1 MTTPPKVFLPEMT
14 FAEVEDILD
23 QVELAV
29 LPTGSNEGHGP
40 HLPLKVDAATS
51 TYVSVE
57 AARLLYPRVLV
68 APTLAVGHSP
78 QHLEF
83 AGSMT
88 LRVETQIR
96 VLTDYVRSL
105 MNYGIRRYAI
115 VNGHGNNMAV
125 NAQAARRIT
134 EELGVK
140 VASFAYWEAID
151 REAISKINEGRHYP
165 GHADEF
171 ETSMTLHICPEH
183 TRMDRVHEIK
193 DKYGLHGPGPDVPPG
208 HQFLATSTWRQTGLR
223 ERLLCDVAADD
234 YDLASAEKGAQFAE
248 LSVAGTAAYLQD
260 FIENVAVDD
269 HDTTIDDLPSAR
281 S

>member
-1 MTTPPKVFLPEMT
+1 MQKVFLPDMT

-29 LPTGSNEGHGP
+29 IPTGSNEGHGP

-51 TYVSVE
+51 TYVACK
-57 AARLLYPRVLV
+57 AAERLYPKVLV
-68 APTLAVGHSP
+68 SPTLAVGHSP

-83 AGSMT
+83 PGSMT

-96 VLTDYVRSL
+96 VLTDYCNSL
-105 MNYGIRRYAI
+105 KGYGINRFAL

-134 EELGVK
+134 EELDVK
-140 VASFAYWEAID
+140 ISSFAYWETID
-151 REAISKINEGRHYP
+151 KDKILEINDGRHYP

-171 ETSMTLHICPEH
+171 ETSMILHICPEY

-193 DKYGLHGPGPDVPPG
+193 DKYGLHGPGPKVPPG
-208 HQFLATSTWRQTGLR
+208 HRFLATTTFQQTGLR
-223 ERLLCDVAADD
+223 ERLLCDVAADN
-234 YDLASAEKGAQFAE
+234 YELASAEKGAKFAE
-248 LSVAGTAAYLQD
+248 LAIDGTASYL
-260 FIENVAVDD
+260 EEM
-269 HDTTIDDLPSAR
+269 IDNT
-281 S
+281 

>member
-1 MTTPPKVFLPEMT
+1 MPKVFLPEMT
-14 FAEVEDILD
+14 FAEVEDIID
-23 QVELAV
+23 GVELAII
-29 LPTGSNEGHGP
+29 PTGSNEGHGP

-51 TYVSVE
+51 TYVACK
-57 AARLLYPRVLV
+57 AAETLYHRALV
-68 APTLAVGHSP
+68 TPTLAVGHSP

-96 VLTDYVRSL
+96 VLTDYCQSL
-105 MNYGIRRYAI
+105 MGYGIRRFAL

-134 EELGVK
+134 EELDVK

-151 REAISKINEGRHYP
+151 RDAINEINEGRHYP

-171 ETSMTLHICPEH
+171 ETSMMLHICPEH

-193 DKYGLHGPGPDVPPG
+193 DRYGLFGPGPDVPPG
-208 HQFLATSTWRQTGLR
+208 HQFLASTTFEQKGLR
-223 ERLLCDVAADD
+223 ERLLCDVAADN
-234 YDLASAEKGAQFAE
+234 YDLASAEKGEKFAALAVE
-248 LSVAGTAAYLQD
+248 GTAAYLKD
-260 FIENVAVDD
+260 FIDNVPV
-269 HDTTIDDLPSAR
+269 
-281 S
+281 

>member
-1 MTTPPKVFLPEMT
+1 MSKVFLPEMT
-14 FAEVEDILD
+14 FAEVEDIIS

-29 LPTGSNEGHGP
+29 IPTGSNEGHGP

-51 TYVSVE
+51 TFVACK
-57 AARLLYPRVLV
+57 AAERLYPRVLV

-96 VLTDYVRSL
+96 VLTDYCQSL
-105 MNYGIRRYAI
+105 MGYGIRRFAL

-134 EELGVK
+134 EELGVEI
-140 VASFAYWEAID
+140 ASFAYWEVID
-151 REAISKINEGRHYP
+151 REAIQQINDGRHYP

-171 ETSMTLHICPEH
+171 ETSMVLHICPEH
-183 TRMDRVHEIK
+183 ARMDRVHEIK
-193 DKYGLHGPGPDVPPG
+193 DKYGLHGPGPDVAPG
-208 HQFLATSTWRQTGLR
+208 RRFLATTTFQQTGLR
-223 ERLLCDVAADD
+223 DRLLCDVAADN

-248 LSVAGTAAYLQD
+248 LAIAGTAEYLSA
-260 FIENVAVDD
+260 FIEGVPAD
-269 HDTTIDDLPSAR
+269 
-281 S
+281 

>member
-1 MTTPPKVFLPEMT
+1 MEKVFLPEMS

-23 QVELAV
+23 TVELAV

-51 TYVSVE
+51 THVAVK
-57 AARLLYPRVLV
+57 AAERLYPRVLV

-83 AGSMT
+83 PGSMT
-88 LRVETQIR
+88 LRVETQVR
-96 VLTDYVRSL
+96 VLTDYCHSL
-105 MNYGIRRYAI
+105 MGYGIRRFAI

-134 EELGVK
+134 EELQGVR

-151 REAISKINEGRHYP
+151 RSKIAEINDGRHYP

-171 ETSMTLHICPEH
+171 ETSMILHICPEH
-183 TRMDRVHEIK
+183 ARMDRLQEIE
-193 DKYGLHGPGPDVPPG
+193 DKYGLHGDGPEVG
-208 HQFLATSTWRQTGLR
+208 RGEQFLATTTFDQTGLR
-223 ERLLCDVAADD
+223 ERLLCDVADEN
-234 YDLASAEKGAQFAE
+234 YKLSSAEKGARFAE
-248 LSVAGTAAYLQD
+248 LAIVGTADYLRD
-260 FIENVAVDD
+260 FIDNVSV
-269 HDTTIDDLPSAR
+269 
-281 S
+281 

>member
-1 MTTPPKVFLPEMT
+1 MPKVFLPEMT

-23 QVELAV
+23 KVELAV
-29 LPTGSNEGHGP
+29 IPTGSNEGHGP

-51 TYVSVE
+51 THVACQ
-57 AARLLYPRVLV
+57 AAERLYPKVLV
-68 APTLAVGHSP
+68 APTLSVGHSP

-83 AGSMT
+83 PGSMT

-96 VLTDYVRSL
+96 VLTDYCHSL
-105 MNYGIRRYAI
+105 MGYGIRRFAL

-151 REAISKINEGRHYP
+151 REAIKAVNDGRHYP

-171 ETSMTLHICPEH
+171 ETSMVLHICPEH
-183 TRMDRVHEIK
+183 ARMDRLHEIK
-193 DKYGLHGPGPDVPPG
+193 DKYGLHGPGPTVPPG
-208 HQFLATSTWRQTGLR
+208 ERFLATTTFQQKGLR
-223 ERLLCDVAADD
+223 ERLLSDVAADD
-234 YDLASAEKGAQFAE
+234 YELASAEKGAKFAE
-248 LSVAGTAAYLQD
+248 LAIEGTAAYLKA
-260 FIENVAVDD
+260 FIEGVPKD
-269 HDTTIDDLPSAR
+269 
-281 S
+281 

>member
-1 MTTPPKVFLPEMT
+1 MTDDAKKVFLPEMT

-23 QVELAV
+23 RVELAI

-40 HLPLKVDAATS
+40 HLPLRVDSATS

-57 AARLLYPRVLV
+57 AARRLYPRALV
-68 APTLAVGHSP
+68 APCLAVGHSP

-83 AGSMT
+83 AGSMS

-96 VLTDYVRSL
+96 VLTDYCRSL
-105 MNYGIRRYAI
+105 MNYGIRRFAI

-134 EELGVK
+134 EELKVK

-151 REAISKINEGRHYP
+151 RAEIAKINEGRHFP

-171 ETSMTLHICPEH
+171 ETSMILHICPEL
-183 TRMDRVHEIK
+183 TRMDRVHEIE
-193 DKYGLHGPGPDVPPG
+193 DKYGLLGPGPTVPPG
-208 HQFLATSTWRQTGLR
+208 HQFLASTTYDQWGLR
-223 ERLLCDVAADD
+223 QRLLCDVAADN
-234 YDLASAEKGAQFAE
+234 YKLASAEKGARFAE
-248 LSVAGTAAYLQD
+248 LAVAGTAAYLRD
-260 FIENVAVDD
+260 FID
-269 HDTTIDDLPSAR
+269 HVPVG
-281 S
+281 

>member
-1 MTTPPKVFLPEMT
+1 MTDKPKVYLPEMS

-23 QVELAV
+23 QVKLAI

-40 HLPLKVDAATS
+40 HLPLQVDAATS
-51 TYVSVE
+51 RYVSVG
-57 AARLLYPRVLV
+57 AARRLYPRALV
-68 APTLAVGHSP
+68 APALAVGHSP

-96 VLTDYVRSL
+96 VLTDYCRSL
-105 MNYGIRRYAI
+105 RGYGIRRFAI
-115 VNGHGNNMAV
+115 VNGHGGNMGV

-134 EELGVK
+134 EELGDVK

-151 REAISKINEGRHYP
+151 QDAIGKVNEGRHYP

-183 TRMDRVHEIK
+183 TRMDRLHEIK
-193 DKYGLHGPGPDVPPG
+193 DKYGLQGPGPNVPPG
-208 HQFLATSTWRQTGLR
+208 HQFLATSTWQQTGLR

-234 YDLASAEKGAQFAE
+234 YHLASAEKGAQFAE
-248 LSVAGTAAYLQD
+248 LSVAGTAAYLAD
-260 FIENVAVDD
+260 FIDNV
-269 HDTTIDDLPSAR
+269 DL
-281 S
+281 

>member
-1 MTTPPKVFLPEMT
+1 MTDDPKVFLPEMT

-23 QVELAV
+23 QVELAI

-57 AARLLYPRVLV
+57 AARRLYPRVLV
-68 APTLAVGHSP
+68 APCLAVGHSP

-96 VLTDYVRSL
+96 VLTDYCRSL
-105 MNYGIRRYAI
+105 RNYGIRRFAI

-134 EELGVK
+134 EELGDVK
-140 VASFAYWEAID
+140 IASFAYWEAID
-151 REAISKINEGRHYP
+151 AAAIGRINEGRHYP

-171 ETSMTLHICPEH
+171 ETSMTMHICPEH
-183 TRMDRVHEIK
+183 TRMDRLHEIE

-208 HQFLATSTWRQTGLR
+208 HRFLATTTWRQTGLR
-223 ERLLCDVAADD
+223 ERLLCDVAADN
-234 YDLASAEKGAQFAE
+234 YALATPEKGAQFAE
-248 LSVAGTAAYLQD
+248 LAVAGTAAYLQD
-260 FIENVAVDD
+260 FIENVMLD
-269 HDTTIDDLPSAR
+269 
-281 S
+281 